1 MGEPTAAPGRSFLL
15 GAFVRRHA
23 STMVGST
30 SVDAS
35 VLEAQVTL
43 LKALAD
49 PTRLRVI
56 ALLRAGPRCVC
67 DLQGGI
73 DVPANL
79 LSHHLKVLREAGV
92 IDGSRRGRWIDY
104 RLRPDALAA
113 VERLLTDL
121 RAGHAGG
128 EAACRPRGH
137 PSAGGARATGAT
149 NAAAAVGG

>member
-1 MGEPTAAPGRSFLL
+1 
-15 GAFVRRHA
+15 
-23 STMVGST
+23 MVGST
-30 SVDAS
+30 SVDLS
-35 VLEAQVTL
+35 VLEAHVVL

-56 ALLRAGPRCVC
+56 ALLGAGPRCVC

-104 RLRPDALAA
+104 RLRPDALAT
-113 VERLLTDL
+113 VERLLADL
-121 RAGHAGG
+121 RTGGG
-128 EAACRPRGH
+128 ESACCARVH
-137 PSAGGARATGAT
+137 ASAGAAGTAGS
-149 NAAAAVGG
+149 AAAVGG

>member
-1 MGEPTAAPGRSFLL
+1 MDEPTAAPGRSFLL
-15 GAFVRRHA
+15 GATVRRHT

-35 VLEAQVTL
+35 VLEVQVTL

-56 ALLRAGPRCVC
+56 ALLGAGPRCVC
-67 DLQGGI
+67 DLQGRI

-79 LSHHLKVLREAGV
+79 LSHHLKVLREGGV
-92 IDGSRRGRWIDY
+92 IDGTRRGRWIDY

-113 VERLLTDL
+113 VERLLADL
-121 RAGHAGG
+121 RTGGG
-128 EAACRPRGH
+128 EAACCGRVH
-137 PSAGGARATGAT
+137 ASAG
-149 NAAAAVGG
+149 AAGTAGSASAVGG